1 MTAPTVPE
9 EFTQVRR
16 HDREVTDEAWIRDLL
31 RRAPFGV
38 LATVAD
44 GWPFVNTNVFAF
56 DEARRAIYLH
66 TAKTGRTRANV
77 EGDGRVCFTVSEMGR
92 LLPAPVALNF
102 SVEYRGVVVFGHASV
117 VSDSD
122 EARRALQALLEKY
135 APHLRPGRD
144 YRPITDEE
152 LDRTTVYRVDVERWS
167 GKQKQAPADFPGAF
181 LYGQAPAEEG
191 GPS

>member
-1 MTAPTVPE
+1 MTPESVPE
-9 EFTQVRR
+9 GFTQVRR
-16 HDREVTDEAWIRDLL
+16 QDREVTDEGWIRDLL

-44 GWPFVNTNVFAF
+44 GWPFANTNIFFF
-56 DEARRAIYLH
+56 DDSRRALYLH
-66 TAKTGRTRANV
+66 TAKSGRTRANV

-92 LLPAPVALNF
+92 LLPAPVALSF
-102 SVEYRGVVVFGHASV
+102 SVEYRGVVVFGHARV
-117 VSDSD
+117 VDDPD
-122 EARRALQALLEKY
+122 EARRALQALLDKY

-181 LYGQAPAEEG
+181 LYGQAPAGQG

>member
-1 MTAPTVPE
+1 MSVPVA
-9 EFTQVRR
+9 FTQVRR
-16 HDREVTDEAWIRDLL
+16 HDREVTDEDWIRDLL

-44 GWPFVNTNVFAF
+44 GWPFANTNIFFF
-56 DEARRAIYLH
+56 DESRRALYLH

-92 LLPAPVALNF
+92 LLPAPTALHF
-102 SVEYRGVVVFGHASV
+102 SVEYRGVVAFGRAAV
-117 VSDSD
+117 VSDRD
-122 EARRALQALLEKY
+122 EARRALQAILDKY
-135 APHLRPGRD
+135 SPHLRPGRD

-152 LDRTTVYRVDVERWS
+152 LDRTAVYRVDVERWS

-181 LYGQAPAEEG
+181 LYGQAPAAQG
-191 GPS
+191 GPA